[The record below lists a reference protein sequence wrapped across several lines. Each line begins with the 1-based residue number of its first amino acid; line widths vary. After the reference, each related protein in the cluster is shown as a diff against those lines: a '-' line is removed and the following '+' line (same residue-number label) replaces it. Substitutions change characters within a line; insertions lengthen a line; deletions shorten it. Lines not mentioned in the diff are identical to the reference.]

1 MSCAARVKPLYSRA
15 MNRILQAI
23 ELSLRARLAL
33 AGLLPRP

>member
-1 MSCAARVKPLYSRA
+1 MSCARRAKPLYFRA

-33 AGLLPRP
+33 AGLLLRP